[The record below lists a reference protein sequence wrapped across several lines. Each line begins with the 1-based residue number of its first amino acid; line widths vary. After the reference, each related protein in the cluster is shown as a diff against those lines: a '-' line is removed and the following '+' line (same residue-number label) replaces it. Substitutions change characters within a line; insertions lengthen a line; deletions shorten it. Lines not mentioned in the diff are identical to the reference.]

1 MIPLHGGQAYVDR
14 SPGLGD
20 ELGFVPTDERTLQS
34 KARPNVFVIG
44 DAADIPASKAGSV
57 AHFEGEIL
65 ARNISRYLA
74 GEPLDAAFDGHTN
87 CFIESGFHKALLIDF
102 NYDVEPLTGRFPGRL
117 GLPLLRQS
125 RLNHLGKLAF
135 GWLYWHVLLPGHEIP
150 AVRGPMP
157 AAGKHPPAS
166 SVPGGSTAPDTKGT
180 LMPTTTCA
188 GTEVTVNDEGFFTDP
203 AQWSEGMAPQ
213 IARAEGIELTDRHW
227 QVIKFM
233 RHEYEAKGT
242 GPTVRVL
249 GKTSGVTI
257 KELYQLFPKGP
268 AKTAAKIAGIPKPR
282 GCI

>member
-1 MIPLHGGQAYVDR
+1 
-14 SPGLGD
+14 
-20 ELGFVPTDERTLQS
+20 
-34 KARPNVFVIG
+34 
-44 DAADIPASKAGSV
+44 
-57 AHFEGEIL
+57 
-65 ARNISRYLA
+65 
-74 GEPLDAAFDGHTN
+74 
-87 CFIESGFHKALLIDF
+87 
-102 NYDVEPLTGRFPGRL
+102 
-117 GLPLLRQS
+117 
-125 RLNHLGKLAF
+125 
-135 GWLYWHVLLPGHEIP
+135 
-150 AVRGPMP
+150 
-157 AAGKHPPAS
+157 
-166 SVPGGSTAPDTKGT
+166 
-180 LMPTTTCA
+180 MPTTTCA